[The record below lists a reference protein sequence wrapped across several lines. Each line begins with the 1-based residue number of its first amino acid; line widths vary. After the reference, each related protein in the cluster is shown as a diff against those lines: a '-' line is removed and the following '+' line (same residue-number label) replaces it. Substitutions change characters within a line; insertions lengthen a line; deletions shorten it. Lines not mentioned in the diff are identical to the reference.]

1 MVVHSALVQSKTA
14 PRTGA
19 VTGLLVR
26 RRFQFVAALLLAAVL
41 PYLVR
46 SIAIPGAATDPPNL
60 NAFLCNVG
68 AISIAMWVRLSIA
81 PYPGIRSS
89 YLILPAVLAAHG
101 ALLAFLLMARLPYDR
116 LALLA
121 GILLH
126 VGWNYA
132 IYFVA
137 QRRSRPNI
145 AIVPFGEAHRLCD
158 IDSVDWTILKAP
170 RIKNLRTDSLVADFS
185 ADLPDEWEAFLA
197 DAALAGKI
205 VYQHKQLSESLTGR
219 VELTQLSENNFG
231 SLVPARGWFHLKSLA
246 DFAAAVV
253 MLPIAL
259 PVLAASAI
267 AIRLEDGG
275 PSLFRQ
281 TRIGHA
287 GRTFTVYKFRTM
299 RHVEIDDK
307 RRAAMTDD
315 SDGRVTRVGAFLR
328 RSRIDELPQIFNIL
342 KLEMS
347 WIGPRPEAEVLS
359 VWYTGELP
367 FYRYRHVVK
376 PGISGWAQVNQGH
389 VADVEQVHRKLQYDF
404 YYIKYFSVWLDLL
417 IVFRTVKT
425 VVTGFGAK

>member
-1 MVVHSALVQSKTA
+1 
-14 PRTGA
+14 
-19 VTGLLVR
+19 
-26 RRFQFVAALLLAAVL
+26 
-41 PYLVR
+41 
-46 SIAIPGAATDPPNL
+46 
-60 NAFLCNVG
+60 
-68 AISIAMWVRLSIA
+68 
-81 PYPGIRSS
+81 
-89 YLILPAVLAAHG
+89 
-101 ALLAFLLMARLPYDR
+101 
-116 LALLA
+116 
-121 GILLH
+121 
-126 VGWNYA
+126 
-132 IYFVA
+132 
-137 QRRSRPNI
+137 
-145 AIVPFGEAHRLCD
+145 
-158 IDSVDWTILKAP
+158 
-170 RIKNLRTDSLVADFS
+170 
-185 ADLPDEWEAFLA
+185 
-197 DAALAGKI
+197 
-205 VYQHKQLSESLTGR
+205 
-219 VELTQLSENNFG
+219 
-231 SLVPARGWFHLKSLA
+231 VPARGWFHLKSLA

-259 PVLAASAI
+259 PVLGIAAI

-299 RHVEIDDK
+299 RHVEIDDR

-425 VVTGFGAK
+425 VFTGFGAK